1 MTTNINSGVQSPAM
15 SSESTK
21 AKQSVLPESLNPRLC
36 VQRDDNTVVPLVAM
50 DELPESVVLKGVPVK
65 LTVLEALKARMEL
78 ITGDHPA
85 HGLRYQLDQPIIT
98 QTTASERGDDSG
110 SDGSPSSEGS
120 ETSTQ
125 KEFTAMD
132 KKGNK
137 NVKDKAL
144 VSTTYHLARLK
155 LSFDVRILTLS
166 DLLETTN
173 SHHQ

>member
-1 MTTNINSGVQSPAM
+1 MTTNTNSGVQTPAT

-21 AKQSVLPESLNPRLC
+21 AKQSVLPKSLQPRLC

-50 DELPESVVLKGVPVK
+50 DELPDSVVLKGVPVK

-85 HGLRYQLDQPIIT
+85 HGLRYELDQPIIT
-98 QTTASERGDDSG
+98 QTAASERGDDSG

-120 ETSTQ
+120 ESSTQ
-125 KEFTAMD
+125 KGFTSSD

-137 NVKDKAL
+137 NAKEQAL
-144 VSTTYHLARLK
+144 VSTRLPFCR
-155 LSFDVRILTLS
+155 LLTC
-166 DLLETTN
+166 EY
-173 SHHQ
+173 